1 MFTKIKHKAGE
12 TVLEWTDSSERQSVV
27 HSLRSHEDPRPE
39 FVTALQSLTS
49 IILSLCELPLDY
61 GTDLKILGVTVTE
74 HETLGRGLVITA
86 LKKLTRSQAPMVLN
100 TPHLTETGSHENAP
114 TLFGRELDL
123 IEALQEEAERYRKGE
138 RAQQS
143 LFEQQAA

>member
-12 TVLEWTDSSERQSVV
+12 TILEWTDSSEHESVV

-39 FVTALQSLTS
+39 FLTALQALTS
-49 IILSLCELPLDY
+49 VVLSLCELPLDY
-61 GTDLKILGVTVTE
+61 GTDLKITGVTITD
-74 HETLGRGLVITA
+74 HETLGRGTVITA
-86 LKKLTRSQAPMVLN
+86 LKKLTRSQAPLVLN
-100 TPHLTETGSHENAP
+100 TPHITETGSHENAP

-123 IEALQEEAERYRKGE
+123 LEQLQEEASRYLKGE

-143 LFEQQAA
+143 LFDQKAA

>member
-12 TVLEWTDSSERQSVV
+12 TILEWTDSSDHESVV

-39 FVTALQSLTS
+39 FL
-49 IILSLCELPLDY
+49 
-61 GTDLKILGVTVTE
+61 
-74 HETLGRGLVITA
+74 ETLGRGLVITA
-86 LKKLTRSQAPMVLN
+86 LKKLSRSQAPLVLN
-100 TPHLTETGSHENAP
+100 TPHITETGSHENAP

-123 IEALQEEAERYRKGE
+123 LEQLQEEAARYLKGE

-143 LFEQQAA
+143 LFDQKAA